1 VTGSRTT
8 RSLPRRP
15 ATANATSRP
24 GAAGPDLVDLIRA
37 VVRDQL
43 ASMRVAELGV
53 VTETFPH
60 ADGGDSNNYECSV
73 RVRDSGLELH
83 RVPVATGRI
92 GLAAI
97 PNVDDLVLVTFVG
110 GDVHGP
116 VIVGRLYND
125 VDRPPEAKDHECVY
139 VSPDAAESGVRRA
152 SLQFPNDNTV
162 DLDDDKLVVA
172 LGGTTVTVNHDGDVS
187 IESSGKVLVSS
198 GGSTEVSSEGDISL
212 TASGGVTIKAGRD
225 VKIEG
230 LSVSVKAQTTA
241 KLEGGASA
249 NVKAPLVG
257 VAGTTSFSPS

>member
-1 VTGSRTT
+1 MTGPATT
-8 RSLPRRP
+8 RFEPGRALAGPARA
-15 ATANATSRP
+15 ATA
-24 GAAGPDLVDLIRA
+24 AGGSDLVDLIRA

-43 ASMRVAELGV
+43 ASVRVAELGV
-53 VTETFPH
+53 ITETFPH

-73 RVRDSGLELH
+73 RLRDSGLELH

-97 PNVDDLVLVTFVG
+97 PNVDDLVLVSFVG
-110 GDVHGP
+110 GDIHGP

-152 SLQFPNDNTV
+152 ALQFPNGNAV
-162 DLDDDKLVVA
+162 DLDDDAVV
-172 LGGTTVTVNHDGDVS
+172 LTMGGTTVTVKHDGDVA
-187 IESSGKVLVSS
+187 IEAKGKVQVSS
-198 GGSTEVSSEGDISL
+198 GGSTEVSSDGDISL
-212 TASGGVTIKAGRD
+212 TASGGVTIKASRD

-230 LSVSVKAQTTA
+230 LSVSIKAQTTA